1 MDKNNKDALVYFGY
15 FRFASTLCE
24 SLTLTKPGRPVLGHE
39 NKVQN
44 GFLYV
49 LSSKC
54 TIFTV
59 QLFFAV

>member
-39 NKVQN
+39 NKVKN
-44 GFLYV
+44 GFV
-49 LSSKC
+49 CVVK
-54 TIFTV
+54 
-59 QLFFAV
+59 